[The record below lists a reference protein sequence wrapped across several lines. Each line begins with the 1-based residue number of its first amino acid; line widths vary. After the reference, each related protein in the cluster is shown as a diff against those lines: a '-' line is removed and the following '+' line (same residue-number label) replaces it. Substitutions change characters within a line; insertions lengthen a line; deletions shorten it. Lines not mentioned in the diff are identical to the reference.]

1 MICYVVAARV
11 VEKKFHKIVGSTV
24 EVELVSSTGPI
35 ESVTSD
41 DPNSHDNYDNILIL
55 DNVPQTVQDEVL
67 LLYIDNITELDGEDG
82 DYTIDRNNTEVV
94 VTFKPDNMPLAGEW
108 NNIKYLMYTYV
119 TGSVKTRHNS
129 AFFKFH
135 FIPFL

>member
-1 MICYVVAARV
+1 MLYYVNIVLTPTVVAARV
-11 VEKKFHKIVGSTV
+11 AEKKFHKIVGSTV

-94 VTFKPDNMPLAGEW
+94 VTFKPDNMPPAGKW
-108 NNIKYLMYTYV
+108 NLLLKLL
-119 TGSVKTRHNS
+119 G
-129 AFFKFH
+129 
-135 FIPFL
+135 FIN